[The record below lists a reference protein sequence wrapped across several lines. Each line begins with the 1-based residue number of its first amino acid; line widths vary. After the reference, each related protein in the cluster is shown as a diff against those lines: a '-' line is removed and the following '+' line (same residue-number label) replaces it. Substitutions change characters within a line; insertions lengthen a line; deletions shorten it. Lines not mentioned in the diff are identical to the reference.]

1 MIAPLARFIDWSFIQ
16 MASAVVGLRHAPRP
30 KWKLEEALEFL
41 NGPDFIPAASDPAQM
56 EFSGPRDF
64 KFATPRPCEE
74 EENNI
79 VYGRLYRCAE
89 RWQERPVIILL
100 DGAYGAGYHSVI
112 PLLAR
117 RINRAGFNAATL
129 IAPHITPALLP
140 TVSITNTG
148 PQLQITFAGIL

>member
-1 MIAPLARFIDWSFIQ
+1 MIAPLAKFIDWSALQIVY
-16 MASAVVGLRHAPRP
+16 AIALRNVPRP

-41 NGPDFIPAASDPAQM
+41 NGPDFIPAASDPARI
-56 EFSGPRDF
+56 EFDGLRDF
-64 KFATPRPCEE
+64 KFPTPRPGEVT
-74 EENNI
+74 ENNI

-100 DGAYGAGYHSVI
+100 DGAFGVGYHTVI

-129 IAPHITPALLP
+129 IAP
-140 TVSITNTG
+140 
-148 PQLQITFAGIL
+148 